1 MKYSESFGKLS
12 SKILLGTAY
21 FGETISEKDS
31 FEIMDKFY
39 SLGGRHIDTARL
51 YAEGESE
58 KVIGKWLR
66 ERGHH
71 DIFLSTKGGFQR
83 TSDLPVSRLSEG
95 ELRADLSK
103 SLEALNIPTIE
114 FYWLHRDDERLSVD
128 EIINTMNKFVSEGK
142 IKKFGAS
149 NWKTERIEE
158 ANRYAEDNGLMG
170 FSASQ
175 IRFSPAIIAPGGN
188 ADRTLVDMDKESF
201 YYYADKKIPVAAY
214 ASQGKGFFS
223 KMAALGESGLS
234 EKSKERYLCNEN
246 LIRLEKI
253 KKISEKYNISIASC
267 VCAILSS
274 AKSVD
279 VFPIIGGSKVAQIE
293 DSMIG
298 ADVTLEETEV
308 KDILGFC

>member
-1 MKYSESFGKLS
+1 MKYSESFGKSS

-31 FEIMDKFY
+31 FDIMDKYY

-66 ERGHH
+66 ERRYD
-71 DIFLSTKGGFQR
+71 DIFLSTKGGFQKAA
-83 TSDLPVSRLSEG
+83 DLPVSRLSEG
-95 ELRADLSK
+95 ELRSDLGK
-103 SLEALNIPTIE
+103 SLDALGIEQIE
-114 FYWLHRDDERLSVD
+114 FYWLHRDDERLSVS
-128 EIINTMNKFVSEGK
+128 EIITTMNKFVSEGK

-149 NWKTERIEE
+149 NWKINRIEE
-158 ANRYAEDNGLMG
+158 ANNYAKENGLMG
-170 FSASQ
+170 FCASQ

-188 ADRTLVDMDKESF
+188 ADRTLVDMDKEGF
-201 YYYADKKIPVAAY
+201 YYYADKKMPVAAY

-223 KMAALGESGLS
+223 KMASLGEAGLS
-234 EKSKERYLCNEN
+234 DKSKERYLCEEN
-246 LIRLEKI
+246 LRRLEMI
-253 KKISEKYNISIASC
+253 KALSDKYNISIASC

-279 VFPIIGGSKVAQIE
+279 VFPIIGGSKVSQIE
-293 DSMIG
+293 DSMVG
-298 ADVTLEETEV
+298 ADITLEESEV
-308 KDILGFC
+308 KGILGFC

>member
-1 MKYSESFGKLS
+1 MKYSESFGKSS

-31 FEIMDKFY
+31 FEIMDKYY

-58 KVIGKWLR
+58 KIVGKWLK
-66 ERGHH
+66 ERKYE

-83 TSDLPVSRLSEG
+83 TSDHPVSRLSEG
-95 ELRADLSK
+95 ELRSDLEK
-103 SLEALNIPTIE
+103 SLDALKISQIE
-114 FYWLHRDDERLSVD
+114 FYWLHRDDERLEAS
-128 EIINTMNKFVSEGK
+128 EIITTMNKFIKEGK

-149 NWKTERIEE
+149 NWKIDRIEE
-158 ANRYAEDNGLMG
+158 ANRYAKDNGLVG

-175 IRFSPAIIAPGGN
+175 IRFSPAIIAPSGN

-201 YYYADKKIPVAAY
+201 YYYAEKNMPVAAY

-223 KMAALGESGLS
+223 KMVLAGKDGLS
-234 EKSKERYLCNEN
+234 EKSKERYLCDEN
-246 LIRLEKI
+246 LRRLELV
-253 KKISEKYNISIASC
+253 KKLSEKYGISIASC

-279 VFPIIGGSKVAQIE
+279 VFPIIGGSKASQIA
-293 DSMIG
+293 DSMMG
-298 ADVTLEETEV
+298 ADVTFEEAEI
-308 KDILGFC
+308 KEILGFC